1 MDWFSHGLVGA
12 AAAVAGVLAHRAWV
26 RRRWN
31 PLPAGVVTEAV
42 LAADLV
48 NSTWIATH
56 HGEEVAMR
64 ARNLLERRAREA
76 ASAHGVT
83 SVEIT
88 GDGCMMT
95 FPAVRDAAQAVVT
108 LLRGLRDRPPHV
120 PPAPPLQIRAAITY
134 GQILIDARGGRH
146 GATINE
152 AFRLMGVARESF
164 VAVEGEPR
172 LDELQD
178 RNRVLLDE
186 DAMRELPA
194 NGFAQRQ
201 AGVCR
206 LKGFTG
212 LHRVYVLEWL

>member
-1 MDWFSHGLVGA
+1 M
-12 AAAVAGVLAHRAWV
+12 AGVMAHRLWA
-26 RRRWN
+26 RRRWH
-31 PLPAGVVTEAV
+31 PAPAGVVTEAV

-48 NSTWIATH
+48 NSTWIANH
-56 HGEEVAMR
+56 HGEGVAMR

-83 SVEIT
+83 SVELT

-95 FPAVRDAAQAVVT
+95 FPSVKDAAQAIVN
-108 LLRGLRDRPPHV
+108 LLQGLRDRPPDV
-120 PPAPPLQIRAAITY
+120 SPAPPLQIRAAITY

-152 AFRLMGVARESF
+152 AFRLMGIAQENF

-172 LDELQD
+172 LVEVPD
-178 RNRVLLDE
+178 RNRVFLDE
-186 DAMRELPA
+186 DAVRELPA
-194 NGFAQRQ
+194 DRFTQRQ

-212 LHRVYVLEWL
+212 LHRVYALEWQ